1 MVGVC
6 IAARLMG
13 PLGCFFIF
21 LRKLKKTYRP
31 CDYYTLLLWMRP
43 ARLDQ
48 IHTDTH
54 STEHTHTH
62 RVSAPCTQHAW
73 HRGSCGRHII
83 AGIAYKVKSHRH
95 FYPIGIPYLALLRF
109 IYNTMMCSNVQIKR
123 WGSYR
128 RSRVYVSAPLTH
140 IHFHICS
147 IYMYS
152 IHIFTFIHSD
162 GWPFCS
168 SFLVDVNVWYTRVS
182 HVRML
187 VRQAHQCGV

>member
-1 MVGVC
+1 MEYEENRIYKHKKKKRTNEEHKKWSVCVC
-6 IAARLMG
+6 IATRLMG

-48 IHTDTH
+48 NQKTHAASARARSMHGIGAHVADT
-54 STEHTHTH
+54 ST
-62 RVSAPCTQHAW
+62 RC
-73 HRGSCGRHII
+73 
-83 AGIAYKVKSHRH
+83 IAYNVKSHRH

-140 IHFHICS
+140 IHFHIIFC
-147 IYMYS
+147 YLYS
-152 IHIFTFIHSD
+152 
-162 GWPFCS
+162 
-168 SFLVDVNVWYTRVS
+168 
-182 HVRML
+182 
-187 VRQAHQCGV
+187 